1 MASATRAIIDL
12 EAFRANVRFVRELVG
27 RRRLIL
33 ACVKANAYGHGALR
47 CANAALEAGA
57 DALGVARLDEALELR
72 ESGIGG
78 RIVLIGPESLEA
90 SDDLVRADVEIA
102 IDCAERLEAVLRAAD
117 ATRRV
122 PTVHL
127 AVDSGMARFGASFDE
142 ASQLADRLSQA
153 QDIRWA
159 GVMTHFPVADSDQ
172 RRSLEQWRRFHALLR
187 DWETR
192 GIAVPCCHAANSA
205 AIMGLPETHADMVR
219 PGIMLYGIPPG
230 TAYTSDR
237 LRPVLRFE
245 TSVVAL
251 HWREERDY
259 VGYGET
265 FRCNRRTLIATIPAG
280 YGDGIPWAAGNRSWV
295 LVNGRKA
302 PVVGRISMDQTTI
315 DVTDLREVHLGDR
328 VVLIGS
334 ESGQAITVDDWARWC
349 GTISYEITTR
359 LRGRPCEI
367 RYVE

>member
-1 MASATRAIIDL
+1 MAGATKATVDL
-12 EAFRANVRFVRELVG
+12 EALRANVRFVRELVG
-27 RRRLIL
+27 KGRLIL

-47 CANAALEAGA
+47 CANAALQAGA

-72 ESGIGG
+72 QNGIGA

-90 SDDLVRADVEIA
+90 TNDLVRADVEIA
-102 IDCAERLEAVLRAAD
+102 IDCADRLEAVLRAGKAS
-117 ATRRV
+117 RRV
-122 PTVHL
+122 PIVHL
-127 AVDSGMARFGASFDE
+127 AVDSGMARFGASFEE
-142 ASQLADRLSQA
+142 ASQLAVSLSQA
-153 QDIRWA
+153 PDVRWA
-159 GVMTHFPVADSDQ
+159 GVMTHFPVADTDQ
-172 RRSLEQWRRFHALLR
+172 QRSVEQWRRFHALLSR
-187 DWETR
+187 WKTR

-230 TAYTSDR
+230 TAHTSDK
-237 LRPVLRFE
+237 LRPVLRLE
-245 TSVVAL
+245 ASVVARP
-251 HWREERDY
+251 WREEGDY

-280 YGDGIPWAAGNRSWV
+280 YGDGIPWTAGNRSWV

-315 DVTDLREVHLGDR
+315 DVTDLREVHLGDP

-334 ESGQAITVDDWARWC
+334 KGDQAITANDWARWC

-367 RYVE
+367 RYIE